1 MTIEIIEKT
10 NEDDLETY
18 DSMIFDNKE
27 KKLFIGIGIN
37 FFLQISTSFI
47 VIFSSIKILN
57 ILNTGIEKL
66 DNIENIIDK
75 NIEILKNSLISKI
88 KNITF

>member
-75 NIEILKNSLISKI
+75 NIEILQNSLISKI